1 MISARVGSAMVRE
14 VGVAAAGA
22 VVDEADG
29 AVVGDGGG
37 GGEVGFGVVGDG
49 GSAAD
54 DDEDRV
60 DRDTKLSRA

>member
-1 MISARVGSAMVRE
+1 MVRE
-14 VGVAAAGA
+14 
-22 VVDEADG
+22 
-29 AVVGDGGG
+29 VGDGGG

>member
-1 MISARVGSAMVRE
+1 MVRE

-22 VVDEADG
+22 VVDG

-49 GSAAD
+49 GAAAD